1 LGIIRPNLRVKSLRN
16 KVFLGFFAEIF
27 GKTVFV
33 TLYMG
38 VMIVFLTFKGEKNE
52 KTL

>member
-1 LGIIRPNLRVKSLRN
+1 M
-16 KVFLGFFAEIF
+16 FFGFRKKNFGFCMEIF